1 MNREKSF
8 NIIRTL
14 FSMTAAIL
22 VAFIIIVM
30 VSDNPFESIKIFLI
44 NPLTSKR
51 YIGNIIEAAIPLI
64 FSGLS
69 MSLLFRTGLFNL
81 GGEGVFYMSG
91 IVGSILAIWLKLP
104 PILLPL
110 ACFTASAL
118 TGIVVM
124 LVPGV
129 LRAKYGAN
137 EMVTSLMMNSI
148 VLGIGSYILNNILRD
163 PSVAN
168 LVSYKYNSAAL
179 LPVILK
185 GTRVHAGFLIALIFA
200 LFVYI
205 YIYKTRSGYEI
216 RVTGTNSKFAK
227 YSGINV
233 TKVIIMVH
241 VLAGAVAGVGGM
253 VECLGLH
260 RRFEW
265 TGLPGY
271 GFDGCMIAMLAN
283 NNPFGVVG
291 ASLFVGYLRVGAD
304 LVNRSADVP
313 TEMIAILQSLII
325 LLISAEKL
333 LKKYRQRW
341 IEKDVKEADLEGAS

>member
-14 FSMTAAIL
+14 FSMVAAIL

-30 VSDNPFESIKIFLI
+30 VSKNPFESIQIFLLK
-44 NPLTSKR
+44 PLTSKR

-69 MSLLFRTGLFNL
+69 ISLLFRTGLFNL
-81 GGEGVFYMSG
+81 GGEGVFYFSG
-91 IVGSILAIWLKLP
+91 IIGSILAIWLKLP

-110 ACFTASAL
+110 ACFTASAIAG
-118 TGIVVM
+118 TAVM
-124 LVPGV
+124 LVPGI
-129 LRAKYGAN
+129 LRAKYNAN

-168 LVSYKYNSAAL
+168 LVSYKYNSDAL

-185 GTRVHAGFLIALIFA
+185 GTRVHAGFLIALLCAA
-200 LFVYI
+200 LVYV

-216 RVTGTNSKFAK
+216 RVTGTNPKFAQ

-241 VLAGAVAGVGGM
+241 VLAGAIAGVGGM

-341 IEKDVKEADLEGAS
+341 IEKDVKEVNHEVAS